1 MIYLKCVIR
10 TVFYILLTAFT
21 LTSLQVIR
29 SPEDSAIKYLLIKQS
44 AKNIFDRTTFEEFKP
59 TLRYY
64 SILKLQAWN
73 KHFEGFEIIEDG
85 FMFEDWYWCKYQYID
100 QNGEKRTNIDHVI
113 NNWKSWEYYVAEHDK
128 NFITEE
134 HVKTSILR
142 KEWMDKYRDPEI
154 EKYRR
159 YQIN

>member
-1 MIYLKCVIR
+1 MIYLRCVIR

-29 SPEDSAIKYLLIKQS
+29 NPEDSAIKYLLIKQS
-44 AKNIFDRTTFEEFKP
+44 TKNIFNRTTFEEFKP
-59 TLRYY
+59 KLKYY
-64 SILKLQAWN
+64 SILKLKTWN
-73 KHFEGFEIIEDG
+73 NHFEGFEIIEDG

-134 HVKTSILR
+134 HVKASILR

>member
-1 MIYLKCVIR
+1 
-10 TVFYILLTAFT
+10 
-21 LTSLQVIR
+21 
-29 SPEDSAIKYLLIKQS
+29 
-44 AKNIFDRTTFEEFKP
+44 
-59 TLRYY
+59 
-64 SILKLQAWN
+64 
-73 KHFEGFEIIEDG
+73 
-85 FMFEDWYWCKYQYID
+85 MFEDWYWCKYQYID

-134 HVKTSILR
+134 HVKASILR